1 LEDHSFWEKVG
12 RLGWLFLCLYFC
24 LHKEGGIDMVLDTGT
39 MLAIIIA
46 LAGSCFVMVV
56 GIRAQGQLHRVIN
69 KKNEKIRFLEAEI
82 SKQKRKQLTN
92 ESR

>member
-1 LEDHSFWEKVG
+1 MG
-12 RLGWLFLCLYFC
+12 RLGWLFLRIYFC
-24 LHKEGGIDMVLDTGT
+24 LHKEGGVNMVLDNGT

-69 KKNEKIRFLEAEI
+69 QKNEKIRFLEAEI
-82 SKQKRKQLTN
+82 SRQKRKQLTN
-92 ESR
+92 EGR

>member
-1 LEDHSFWEKVG
+1 
-12 RLGWLFLCLYFC
+12 
-24 LHKEGGIDMVLDTGT
+24 MVLDTGT

-56 GIRAQGQLHRVIN
+56 SIRAQGQLHRVIN
-69 KKNEKIRFLEAEI
+69 KKNEKIRFLEGEI
-82 SKQKRKQLTN
+82 SRLRRSKV

>member
-1 LEDHSFWEKVG
+1 
-12 RLGWLFLCLYFC
+12 
-24 LHKEGGIDMVLDTGT
+24 MVLDQGT

-69 KKNEKIRFLEAEI
+69 KKNEKIRFLEGEV
-82 SKQKRKQLTN
+82 SRLRRDKV

>member
-1 LEDHSFWEKVG
+1 
-12 RLGWLFLCLYFC
+12 
-24 LHKEGGIDMVLDTGT
+24 MVLDTGT
-39 MLAIIIA
+39 MLAIMIA

-69 KKNEKIRFLEAEI
+69 KKNEKIRFLEGEI
-82 SKQKRKQLTN
+82 SKLRRDKV

>member
-1 LEDHSFWEKVG
+1 
-12 RLGWLFLCLYFC
+12 
-24 LHKEGGIDMVLDTGT
+24 MVLDTGT

-69 KKNEKIRFLEAEI
+69 KKNEKIRFLEGEI
-82 SKQKRKQLTN
+82 SRLRRDKV

>member
-1 LEDHSFWEKVG
+1 
-12 RLGWLFLCLYFC
+12 
-24 LHKEGGIDMVLDTGT
+24 MVLDTGT

-56 GIRAQGQLHRVIN
+56 SIRAQGQLHRVIN
-69 KKNEKIRFLEAEI
+69 KKNEKIRFLEGEV
-82 SKQKRKQLTN
+82 SRLRREKV

>member
-1 LEDHSFWEKVG
+1 M
-12 RLGWLFLCLYFC
+12 
-24 LHKEGGIDMVLDTGT
+24 ILDTGT

-69 KKNEKIRFLEAEI
+69 LKNEKIRFLEGEV
-82 SKQKRKQLTN
+82 SKLRREKV

>member
-1 LEDHSFWEKVG
+1 M
-12 RLGWLFLCLYFC
+12 Y
-24 LHKEGGIDMVLDTGT
+24 LDTGT

-69 KKNEKIRFLEAEI
+69 QKNEKIRHLQAEL
-82 SKQKRKQLTN
+82 SKEKRVAK
-92 ESR
+92 

>member
-1 LEDHSFWEKVG
+1 
-12 RLGWLFLCLYFC
+12 
-24 LHKEGGIDMVLDTGT
+24 MVLDQGT

-69 KKNEKIRFLEAEI
+69 KKNEKIRFLEGEI
-82 SKQKRKQLTN
+82 SKLRRETV

>member
-1 LEDHSFWEKVG
+1 M
-12 RLGWLFLCLYFC
+12 
-24 LHKEGGIDMVLDTGT
+24 ILDQGT
-39 MLAIIIA
+39 MLAIIIIA

-69 KKNEKIRFLEAEI
+69 KKNEKIRFLEGEI
-82 SKQKRKQLTN
+82 SKLRRETV

>member
-1 LEDHSFWEKVG
+1 
-12 RLGWLFLCLYFC
+12 
-24 LHKEGGIDMVLDTGT
+24 MVLDQGT

-69 KKNEKIRFLEAEI
+69 QKNDKIRFLEGEI
-82 SKQKRKQLTN
+82 SKLRREKV

>member
-1 LEDHSFWEKVG
+1 
-12 RLGWLFLCLYFC
+12 
-24 LHKEGGIDMVLDTGT
+24 MVLDQGT

-69 KKNEKIRFLEAEI
+69 KKNEKIRFLEGEI
-82 SKQKRKQLTN
+82 SKLRREKV
-92 ESR
+92 ESL

>member
-1 LEDHSFWEKVG
+1 M
-12 RLGWLFLCLYFC
+12 
-24 LHKEGGIDMVLDTGT
+24 ILDTGT

-69 KKNEKIRFLEAEI
+69 QKNDKIRFLEGEI
-82 SKQKRKQLTN
+82 SKLRRDKV